1 MLTSRLSFP
10 FWTESVFNLSS
21 SKRSLLRG
29 IPRLWEPL
37 PWTQAYSPS
46 TQLGSG
52 DCTSWAPS
60 SLLGP
65 GHDATSSFLC

>member
-37 PWTQAYSPS
+37 PWTQAYSPERS
-46 TQLGSG
+46 ARLGRLHQLGPFFPPW
-52 DCTSWAPS
+52 TWP
-60 SLLGP
+60 
-65 GHDATSSFLC
+65 